1 VNIPVPSEL
10 VEAVAE
16 RATELVLAELA
27 ELHGPAAGESPFLS
41 VAEAAAYL
49 RAPRQ
54 RIYDLCSSGR
64 LERVK
69 DGTRTLI
76 RRSDLDAHLNGGKRR
91 QE

>member
-1 VNIPVPSEL
+1 VNIPVPPEL

-16 RATELVLAELA
+16 RAAQLVLAELA
-27 ELHGPAAGESPFLS
+27 VSPASQESPFLS
-41 VAEAAAYL
+41 VDEAAAYL

-76 RRSDLDAHLNGGKRR
+76 RRSDLDAHLNGGERRR
-91 QE
+91 Q